1 MKAVMLNQTGTID
14 KLKENL
20 LIKDISV
27 PSVGD
32 NDILV
37 KIRYAAL
44 NHRDLWITKGLYAG
58 IKLPVVLG
66 SDCSGVVESFGKNV
80 NDFSKDDEVII
91 NPGINWGEDENFQD
105 KNFKILGLPADGTLE
120 EYIAIAKSKVF
131 KKPAHLD
138 MIQASAVPLAGL
150 TAYRAAFTKGKIKKE
165 DNILVTGIGGGVST
179 FALIFAINIGTNVF
193 VTSGSENKINEAIE
207 LGAKGGVNYKNE
219 NWDKELFKKSNGI
232 DLVIDGTGG
241 ETISKCL
248 NIMNSGGRI
257 VSYGATTGIIKNLDT
272 RKIFWK
278 QISILGTSMGS
289 DNDFEKMIEFI
300 CSKKITPVVDK
311 VFEMEDTLSAFERMD
326 KSEQLGKIVIKI
338 S

>member
-80 NDFSKDDEVII
+80 INFSKDDEVII

-120 EYIAIAKSKVF
+120 EYIAIDNSKVF

-179 FALIFAINIGTNVF
+179 FALIFAINIGANVY
-193 VTSGSENKINEAIE
+193 VTSGSENKINKAIE

-278 QISILGTSMGS
+278 QISILGTTMGS

-300 CSKKITPVVDK
+300 CSKKIIPVVDT
-311 VFEMEDTLSAFERMD
+311 VFEMEETVKAFERMD

>member
-1 MKAVMLNQTGTID
+1 MKAVILNQIGTVD
-14 KLKENL
+14 KLIENL
-20 LIKDISV
+20 LIKDISI

-37 KIRYAAL
+37 KIKYAAL

-80 NDFSKDDEVII
+80 DNFSTCEEVII
-91 NPGINWGEDENFQD
+91 NPGIKWGEDENFQD
-105 KNFKILGLPADGTLE
+105 KNFQILGLPDNGTLE
-120 EYIAIAKSKVF
+120 EYITIDKSKVF

-150 TAYRAAFTKGKIKKE
+150 TAFRAAFTKGKIKKE
-165 DNILVTGIGGGVST
+165 NNILVTGIGGGVST
-179 FALIFAINIGTNVF
+179 FALIFAINIGANVF
-193 VTSGSENKINEAIE
+193 VTSGSGNKINKAIE

-219 NWDKELFKKSNGI
+219 NWDKELFEKSNGI

-278 QISILGTSMGS
+278 QISILGTTMGS
-289 DNDFEKMIEFI
+289 DNDFEKMMEFI
-300 CSKKITPVVDK
+300 SSKKIIPVVDK
-311 VFEMEDTLSAFERMD
+311 VFKIEETVNAFERMD
-326 KSEQLGKIVIKI
+326 KSEQLGKIIIKI